1 MVQFIDTHTHPYDS
15 AYDADREAVLERAIE
30 AGVTRWILPA
40 IDSTYYERQKGCA
53 EKHPDNAFMAI
64 GLHPTSVSDNWRKE
78 LDFALGKL
86 EESGK
91 PGSGVKFYAIG
102 EIGLDGYWSKEYI
115 KQQMEVFAIQVDA
128 ALKANLPIIIHERAA
143 TDEMFSVLDKFRK
156 NGNVEGSA
164 PSRFSLRGVF
174 HAFGGSIETYRRIK
188 SYGDFKVGIGGV
200 VTFKNAGVAKTVSEI
215 PLSDILLETD
225 APWLTPAPH
234 RGTRNESSYIQFVA
248 AKVAEIKGC
257 SVEEVASVTSSNV
270 EALFGI
276 SG

>member
-1 MVQFIDTHTHPYDS
+1 MVQYIDTHTHPYDS
-15 AYDADREAVLERAIE
+15 AYDADREAVLKRAIE

-40 IDSTYYERQKGCA
+40 IDSTYYERQRECA
-53 EKHPDNAFMAI
+53 EKYPDNAFMAI
-64 GLHPTSVSDNWRKE
+64 GLHPTSVSDNWREE

-91 PGSGVKFYAIG
+91 PGSRVKFYAIG

-156 NGNVEGSA
+156 NSNAEGSA
-164 PSRFSLRGVF
+164 SSGSSLRGVF

-257 SVEEVASVTSSNV
+257 SVEEVASITSSNA
-270 EALFGI
+270 EALFGL